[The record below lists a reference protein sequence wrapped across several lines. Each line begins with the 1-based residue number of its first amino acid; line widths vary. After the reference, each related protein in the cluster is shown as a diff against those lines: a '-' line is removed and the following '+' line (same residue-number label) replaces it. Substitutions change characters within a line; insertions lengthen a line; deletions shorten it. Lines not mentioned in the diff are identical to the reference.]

1 MDTKIFLEKSSLN
14 DFPAGLGGCKNDGK
28 SYDCCEYDITIFD
41 NKTNE
46 ESIVNFEGEM
56 VQIHH
61 GSLSETNSNIL
72 IQYHNMQI
80 IKDEQWELRMLLS
93 KINEKKEQLFRDYAR
108 SCLIDALFCVSK
120 TKDGLKNSDPFASSW
135 LKCSAY
141 FLADAISGFN
151 FKRPSPGHMLE
162 NIRAFEKNRIN
173 ETFSTINDCIGV
185 ERATPVLLSRMCKS
199 TMGFS
204 DMVEANGHSK
214 IIQQKHDYLV
224 KNSLL
229 ADCYFYLSYINRN
242 NLIKVKNILNEKP
255 EFFFVL
261 KVGFDLE
268 NDLTKIERQASII
281 QKSTNEL
288 LALKNHL

>member
-1 MDTKIFLEKSSLN
+1 MDTKIFLEKLSLN
-14 DFPAGLGGCKNDGK
+14 DFPVGLGGCRNDGK
-28 SYDCCEYDITIFD
+28 SYDCCEYNITIFD

-46 ESIVNFEGEM
+46 ESIMEFEGEM

-80 IKDEQWELRMLLS
+80 IKDDQWELRMLLS

-141 FLADAISGFN
+141 FLADAISGSN
-151 FKRPSPGHMLE
+151 FKRPSPAHMLE
-162 NIRAFEKNRIN
+162 NIRAFEKSRIN

-199 TMGFS
+199 TIGFS
-204 DMVEANGHSK
+204 DMVEANDHSK
-214 IIQQKHDYLV
+214 IIQQKHDYLI

-255 EFFFVL
+255 EFIHVL

-268 NDLTKIERQASII
+268 NDFIKIEQQAAII

-288 LALKNHL
+288 FTLKNHL

>member
-1 MDTKIFLEKSSLN
+1 MDTKIFLEKLSLN
-14 DFPAGLGGCKNDGK
+14 DFPVGLGGCKNDGK

-46 ESIVNFEGEM
+46 ESIVDFEGEI

-61 GSLSETNSNIL
+61 GSISETNSNIL
-72 IQYHNMQI
+72 IQYHNMKI

-120 TKDGLKNSDPFASSW
+120 TKDGLKNSDPFTSSW

-151 FKRPSPGHMLE
+151 FKRPSPAHMLE
-162 NIRAFEKNRIN
+162 NIRVFEKNRIN

-255 EFFFVL
+255 EFIHVL

-268 NDLTKIERQASII
+268 NDFIKIEQQAAII

-288 LALKNHL
+288 FTLKNHL